1 MPEDRAISVEARA
14 HFLLHALHHL
24 QELCGKENRRSG
36 GPSRRGSPAPGAQRQ
51 GASEARPGL
60 GPRGGGALAFSDKL
74 HKTRGRSL
82 PATAGT
88 WSGYA
93 QPRPQGYPV
102 WVPAAR
108 VPRPRRSPRAPIA
121 APHSLASLTVEVNAA
136 IVVLVPVFHQG
147 FNLLVRHV
155 LPRGPE
161 DLSQL
166 LCINVAICV
175 PLGRRDREGLRD
187 SRGSL
192 SRPHSA
198 PPPAP
203 SP

>member
-1 MPEDRAISVEARA
+1 MPEDRAVSVEARA

-36 GPSRRGSPAPGAQRQ
+36 GPSRRGSPAPGAQCQ

-121 APHSLASLTVEVNAA
+121 APHSL
-136 IVVLVPVFHQG
+136 
-147 FNLLVRHV
+147 
-155 LPRGPE
+155 
-161 DLSQL
+161 
-166 LCINVAICV
+166 
-175 PLGRRDREGLRD
+175 
-187 SRGSL
+187 GSPL
-192 SRPHSA
+192 SRLPHRRSQCGHRCSCPRLSSEIQSPRPSRA
-198 PPPAP
+198 PQRP
-203 SP
+203 

>member
-1 MPEDRAISVEARA
+1 MPEDRAVSGEART

-24 QELCGKENRRSG
+24 QELCGKENGRSG
-36 GPSRRGSPAPGAQRQ
+36 VPSRRASPAPGAQRQ
-51 GASEARPGL
+51 GASEAQPGL
-60 GPRGGGALAFSDKL
+60 PPRGGGALAFRDKL
-74 HKTRGRSL
+74 HKTRGSSL

-93 QPRPQGYPV
+93 PPRPQGCPV
-102 WVPAAR
+102 WAPAAR
-108 VPRPRRSPRAPIA
+108 GPRPRRSPRAPIP
-121 APHSLASLTVEVNAA
+121 APHSLRSLTVEVNAA
-136 IVVLVPVFHQG
+136 VVVLVPVFHQG

-166 LCINVAICV
+166 LRINVAICV
-175 PLGRRDREGLRD
+175 PLGRRDRKGLRD

-192 SRPHSA
+192 SRPLSA